1 MYNVVIAD
9 DEKNIRDGL
18 EMLIDWESYGFHV
31 VGKAA
36 GGEQAL
42 ALLRQSRCDLLLT
55 DVRMPGLDGFSL
67 IEQIEQMQLNPNL
80 RIIIISGYREFSYV
94 KKALEHHVHG
104 YLLKPVDQ
112 SELVRNILDIKEE
125 WDRHYLDF
133 KATMENRRMAVD
145 KLLSDLIHGRMAAGQ
160 VFEGLSLCGVEVAG
174 QAFVVTVLEIE
185 NFYTILE
192 QDVQEA
198 NLIKYGVFNILEEL
212 ATGQSDS
219 LVFECH
225 NGRIGVITGG
235 TTPELEAMDIHGMFR
250 QFSDIVYENLE
261 VRLLYG
267 CGAVVSSRQQIPLSG
282 QQAEISLERSIMA
295 NYAEA
300 SPYRETDYKNLIS
313 GLQWNTQKL
322 LYHLEEGDCD
332 NAIQEIG
339 ELLDECVSKQLP
351 ADVLE
356 SVIYNVIFEIISMPR
371 KLGLVDNGLYYIERF
386 NDLKKLSITIKGI
399 KSYLSA
405 LCRDTCA
412 ILENY
417 QTGKKNNIVAQI
429 QSYVE
434 EHYREELN
442 LQLISKKFYMSP
454 VYLGRIFK
462 NATGESFS
470 EYVNKCRI
478 QKIKDLLA
486 VNNGRILDMISAMGF
501 QNQEYFYR
509 LFKKY
514 EGISFADYR
523 KTLPPG

>member
-1 MYNVVIAD
+1 
-9 DEKNIRDGL
+9 
-18 EMLIDWESYGFHV
+18 MLIDWESYGFHV

-42 ALLRQSRCDLLLT
+42 SILRQNRCDLLLT
-55 DVRMPGLDGFSL
+55 DIRMPGLDGFSL

-80 RIIIISGYREFSYV
+80 RIIIISGYREFSYA

-104 YLLKPVDQ
+104 YLLKPVDE

-125 WDRHYLDF
+125 WDRTYLDLR
-133 KATMENRRMAVD
+133 ATMENRRMAVD
-145 KLLSDLIHGRMAAGQ
+145 KLFSDLIHGRMTAEQ
-160 VFEGLSLCGVEVAG
+160 VFESLSLCGVEVSGA
-174 QAFVVTVLEIE
+174 AFLVTILEIE

-198 NLIKYGVFNILEEL
+198 NLMKYGVCNILEEL
-212 ATGQSDS
+212 AAEQPGN
-219 LVFECH
+219 LVFECQ
-225 NGRIGVITGG
+225 NGRIGVLTHSADARLDA
-235 TTPELEAMDIHGMFR
+235 EDIRRRIQGFAA
-250 QFSDIVYENLE
+250 IIYENIQ

-267 CGAVVSSRQQIPLSG
+267 CGTVVDNRRHIPLSG
-282 QQAEISLERSIMA
+282 QQAEMSLERSIMD

-300 SPYRETDYKNLIS
+300 SPFREADDKSAL
-313 GLQWNTQKL
+313 GAFRWNTQKL

-339 ELLDECVSKQLP
+339 ELLDECVSRQLP
-351 ADVLE
+351 ADVLKN
-356 SVIYNVIFEIISMPR
+356 VVYNTIFEIISLPR

-386 NDLKKLSITIKGI
+386 NDLKKLSLTIKGI
-399 KSYLSA
+399 KSYLNA
-405 LCRDTCA
+405 LCRDICA

-417 QTGKKNNIVAQI
+417 QAGRKNNIVGQI

-442 LQLISKKFYMSP
+442 LQLISQKFYMSP
-454 VYLGRIFK
+454 VYLGRVFK

-478 QKIKDLLA
+478 RKIKELLT

-523 KTLPPG
+523 KSRLEENQAT